1 MIKDKVSKLLDG
13 IDVIHFLKYVY
24 KHMYRSVCNR
34 LQNHGKYIM
43 QNWKNVAN

>member
-13 IDVIHFLKYVY
+13 LNVIHFLKYVY
-24 KHMYRSVCNR
+24 KHTYISMYSR

-43 QNWKNVAN
+43 QNWKDAAN